1 MITTWLEPSAV
12 PHPRRALLRGLGA
25 RRAAPLH
32 VAIVE
37 HEEAGVTP
45 AARGAAA
52 RLGDVDR
59 VTERRRSR
67 VRGYSGP
74 RTVATSGSVHG
85 NTSSRW
91 TARAPARGDTLDGDG
106 RAEREVDIA
115 GDSVQRRRSAGT
127 RASRPQGRVAAGRS
141 IGHRQHAH
149 RADPSGQWR
158 WRCDSSALW
167 PRRRQPLVVSWALC
181 WFGQEVR
188 TRSSPAGRS
197 RSSLRRRRTRLTRR
211 RISPVTERLLPMF
224 HPSDNAHRGRSRR
237 WLARSPPPVR
247 GPRQSLSLAGTV
259 GGSRAPGKSRT
270 TPRRPVQV
278 PSSGESG
285 APGAEP
291 GAARPRGPR
300 QGVITSVR
308 TIAAACSRQALAGA
322 ARQVNVTW

>member
-1 MITTWLEPSAV
+1 VITTWLEPSSV

-59 VTERRRSR
+59 VAERRRSR

-141 IGHRQHAH
+141 IGA
-149 RADPSGQWR
+149 A
-158 WRCDSSALW
+158 
-167 PRRRQPLVVSWALC
+167 
-181 WFGQEVR
+181 
-188 TRSSPAGRS
+188 PAC
-197 RSSLRRRRTRLTRR
+197 
-211 RISPVTERLLPMF
+211 
-224 HPSDNAHRGRSRR
+224 A
-237 WLARSPPPVR
+237 
-247 GPRQSLSLAGTV
+247 
-259 GGSRAPGKSRT
+259 
-270 TPRRPVQV
+270 PRRPERSMEVEV
-278 PSSGESG
+278 RLLCVV
-285 APGAEP
+285 AEEEAAGRCLV
-291 GAARPRGPR
+291 GAALVRPGSAHALQSSRSIPAIGSTTPNAADQAAHQPR
-300 QGVITSVR
+300 HGTPPPHPPSLR
-308 TIAAACSRQALAGA
+308 
-322 ARQVNVTW
+322 